1 MSVPKDNKKE
11 SPKMSNNN
19 NNYQKHIA
27 WGFMVGDM

>member
-11 SPKMSNNN
+11 SPRMSNN

-27 WGFMVGDM
+27 WGFMVGDV